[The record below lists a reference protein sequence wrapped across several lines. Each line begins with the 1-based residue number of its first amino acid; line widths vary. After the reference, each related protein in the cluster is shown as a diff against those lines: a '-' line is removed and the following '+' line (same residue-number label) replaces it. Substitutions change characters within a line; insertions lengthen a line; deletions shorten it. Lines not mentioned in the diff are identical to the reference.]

1 MNNKKKGISLVLIAT
16 LFWGMMG
23 VTSRT
28 LGNAGI
34 DSMSISFFRCLI
46 ASIGFSIFLF
56 IFNKNAFKMDLK
68 GIIISGIYGIV
79 TFGLSFTTFN
89 IAVERVPIAVA
100 TVLMFTNP
108 IWVTIFNA
116 IFFKERI
123 TAKKATVIALAIIGC
138 LLISNIFGVG
148 LENLDVVG
156 LLIGLSTG
164 VLFALQLVIPRFFDG
179 KYSKDSML
187 IYGFIFSTIVLAF
200 FTNFSGINTA
210 VTTNSSPMF
219 VIINILSIGIL
230 STFIANISYVKATD
244 YIETGVASVLVALEP
259 VLGSLFAYLVYG
271 ETLTGLQLLGGLL
284 IVIAA
289 IWLARTAD

>member
-28 LGNAGI
+28 LANAGI
-34 DSMSISFFRCLI
+34 NSMSISFFRCLI
-46 ASIGFSIFLF
+46 AAIGFSIFLL
-56 IFNKNAFKMDLK
+56 IFNKNAFKIDLK
-68 GIIISGIYGIV
+68 GIIISALYGIV

-116 IFFKERI
+116 IFFKEKI
-123 TAKKATVIALAIIGC
+123 TAKKAIVIALAITGC
-138 LLISNIFGVG
+138 ILISNIFGVG
-148 LENLDVVG
+148 FENLDIIG

-187 IYGFIFSTIVLAF
+187 IYGFIASAIVLAF
-200 FTNFSGINTA
+200 FTDFSGVNKAI
-210 VTTNSSPMF
+210 TTDTQPIF
-219 VIINILSIGIL
+219 VVLNILSIGVL
-230 STFIANISYVKATD
+230 STFIANIAYVKSTD
-244 YIETGVASVLVALEP
+244 YIDSGIASVLVALEP
-259 VLGSLFAYLVYG
+259 VLGSLFAYVVYG
-271 ETLTGLQLLGGLL
+271 ETLTALQLLGGLI
-284 IVIAA
+284 IVFAA
-289 IWLARTAD
+289 IWLARSSN

>member
-1 MNNKKKGISLVLIAT
+1 MNNKKKGIILVLIAT

-46 ASIGFSIFLF
+46 ASIGFGIFLF
-56 IFNKNAFKMDLK
+56 IFNKDAFKVDLK
-68 GIIISGIYGIV
+68 GIIISSIYGIV

-116 IFFKERI
+116 IFFKEKI
-123 TAKKATVIALAIIGC
+123 TGKKAIVIILAITGC

-148 LENLDVVG
+148 FENLDVVG
-156 LLIGLSTG
+156 LLVGLSTG
-164 VLFALQLVIPRFFDG
+164 VLFALQLVIPRFFEG
-179 KYSKDSML
+179 KYTKDSML
-187 IYGFIFSTIVLAF
+187 IYGFIASAIVLAF
-200 FTNFSGINTA
+200 FTNFTGIGNAIT
-210 VTTNSSPMF
+210 SSASPIF
-219 VIINILSIGIL
+219 VVLNILSIGVL

-271 ETLTGLQLLGGLL
+271 ETLTGLQLIGGLL
-284 IVIAA
+284 IIIAA
-289 IWLARTAD
+289 IWLARTSD

>member
-28 LGNAGI
+28 LANSGI

-46 ASIGFSIFLF
+46 ASIGFSIFLL
-56 IFNKNAFKMDLK
+56 IFNRKAFSIDLK
-68 GIIISGIYGIV
+68 GIIVSALYGIV

-116 IFFKERI
+116 IFFKEKI
-123 TAKKATVIALAIIGC
+123 TAKKAVVILLAITGC
-138 LLISNIFGVG
+138 ILISNIFGVG
-148 LENLDVVG
+148 LENLDIIG

-187 IYGFIFSTIVLAF
+187 IYGFIASAIVLAF
-200 FTNFSGINTA
+200 FTDFSGVNTA
-210 VTTNSSPMF
+210 ITTNAQPIF
-219 VIINILSIGIL
+219 VVLNILSIGVL
-230 STFIANISYVKATD
+230 STFIANIAYVKSTD
-244 YIETGVASVLVALEP
+244 YIDSGIASVLVALEP

-271 ETLTGLQLLGGLL
+271 ETLTALQLLGGLI
-284 IVIAA
+284 IVFAA
-289 IWLARTAD
+289 IWLARSSN

>member
-1 MNNKKKGISLVLIAT
+1 MNNKKKGIILVLIAT

-28 LGNAGI
+28 LANAGI

-46 ASIGFSIFLF
+46 AAIGFGIFLF
-56 IFNKNAFKMDLK
+56 IFNRNAFKVDLK
-68 GIIISGIYGIV
+68 GIIISGIYGVV

-116 IFFKERI
+116 IFFKEKI
-123 TAKKATVIALAIIGC
+123 TGKKAIVIALAITGC

-148 LENLDVVG
+148 FENLDITG
-156 LLIGLSTG
+156 LLVGLSTG
-164 VLFALQLVIPRFFDG
+164 VLFALQLVIPRFFEG
-179 KYSKDSML
+179 KYTKDSML
-187 IYGFIFSTIVLAF
+187 IYGFIASTIVLAF
-200 FTNFSGINTA
+200 FTNFTGIDNAIT
-210 VTTNSSPMF
+210 SSASPIF
-219 VIINILSIGIL
+219 VILNILSIGVL

-271 ETLTGLQLLGGLL
+271 ETLTGLQLIGGLL

-289 IWLARTAD
+289 IWLARTSD

>member
-1 MNNKKKGISLVLIAT
+1 MNNKKKGVTLVLIAT

-46 ASIGFSIFLF
+46 AAIGFGIFLF
-56 IFNKNAFKMDLK
+56 IFNKKAFMVDFK

-116 IFFKERI
+116 IFFKEKI
-123 TAKKATVIALAIIGC
+123 TSKKATVIALAIIGC

-148 LENLDVVG
+148 FENLDIVG
-156 LLIGLSTG
+156 LLVGLSTG

-187 IYGFIFSTIVLAF
+187 IYGFIFSTIALAF
-200 FTNFSGINTA
+200 FTNFTGVNTA
-210 VTTNSSPMF
+210 ITTNSSPMF
-219 VIINILSIGIL
+219 VILNILSIGIL

-259 VLGSLFAYLVYG
+259 VLGSLFAYIVYG
-271 ETLTGLQLLGGLL
+271 ETLTGLQLLGGLI

>member
-28 LGNAGI
+28 LTNAGI
-34 DSMSISFFRCLI
+34 NSMSISFFRCLI
-46 ASIGFSIFLF
+46 AAVGFSIFLF
-56 IFNKNAFKMDLK
+56 IFNKNAFKVDLK
-68 GIIISGIYGIV
+68 GIIVSALYGIV

-116 IFFKERI
+116 IFFKEKI
-123 TAKKATVIALAIIGC
+123 TGKKAVVIALAITGC

-148 LENLDVVG
+148 LENLDIIG

-164 VLFALQLVIPRFFDG
+164 VLFALQLVIPRFFEG
-179 KYSKDSML
+179 QYSKDSML
-187 IYGFIFSTIVLAF
+187 IYGFIASAIVLAL
-200 FTNFSGINTA
+200 FTDFSGVNTA
-210 VTTNSSPMF
+210 ITTNSSPTF
-219 VIINILSIGIL
+219 VVLNILSIGVL
-230 STFIANISYVKATD
+230 STFIANIAYVKATD
-244 YIETGVASVLVALEP
+244 FIDSGMASVLVALEP

-271 ETLTGLQLLGGLL
+271 ETLTALQLIGGLI
-284 IVIAA
+284 IVCAA
-289 IWLARTAD
+289 IWLAKTGD

>member
-1 MNNKKKGISLVLIAT
+1 MNNKKKGITLVLIAT

-46 ASIGFSIFLF
+46 AAIGFGIFLF
-56 IFNKNAFKMDLK
+56 IFNKKAFMVDFK

-116 IFFKERI
+116 IFFKEKI
-123 TAKKATVIALAIIGC
+123 TSKKATVIALAIIGC

-148 LENLDVVG
+148 FENLDIVG
-156 LLIGLSTG
+156 LLVGLSTG

-187 IYGFIFSTIVLAF
+187 IYGFIFSTIALAF
-200 FTNFSGINTA
+200 FTNFTGVNTA
-210 VTTNSSPMF
+210 ITTNSSPMF
-219 VIINILSIGIL
+219 VILNILSIGIL

-259 VLGSLFAYLVYG
+259 VLGSLFAYIVYG

-289 IWLARTAD
+289 IWLARTSD

>member
-1 MNNKKKGISLVLIAT
+1 MNNKKKGITLVLIAT

-46 ASIGFSIFLF
+46 AAIGFGIFLF
-56 IFNKNAFKMDLK
+56 IFNKKAFMVDFK

-123 TAKKATVIALAIIGC
+123 TSKKATVIALAIIGC

-148 LENLDVVG
+148 FENLDIVG
-156 LLIGLSTG
+156 LLVGLSTG

-187 IYGFIFSTIVLAF
+187 IYGFIFSTIALAF
-200 FTNFSGINTA
+200 FTNFTGVNTSI
-210 VTTNSSPMF
+210 TTNSSPMF
-219 VIINILSIGIL
+219 VILNILSIGIL

-259 VLGSLFAYLVYG
+259 VLGSLFAYMVYG

-289 IWLARTAD
+289 IWLARTSD

>member
-1 MNNKKKGISLVLIAT
+1 MNNKKKGIILVLIAT

-46 ASIGFSIFLF
+46 ASIGFGIFLF
-56 IFNKNAFKMDLK
+56 IFNKDAFKVDLK
-68 GIIISGIYGIV
+68 GIIISSIYGIV

-116 IFFKERI
+116 IFFKEKI
-123 TAKKATVIALAIIGC
+123 TGKKAIVIILAITGC

-148 LENLDVVG
+148 FENLDVVG
-156 LLIGLSTG
+156 LLVGLSTG
-164 VLFALQLVIPRFFDG
+164 VLFALQLVIPRFFEG
-179 KYSKDSML
+179 KYTKDSML
-187 IYGFIFSTIVLAF
+187 IYGFIASAIVLAF
-200 FTNFSGINTA
+200 FTNFTGIDNAIT
-210 VTTNSSPMF
+210 SSASPIF
-219 VIINILSIGIL
+219 VVLNILSIGVL

-271 ETLTGLQLLGGLL
+271 ETLTGLQLIGGLL
-284 IVIAA
+284 IIIAA
-289 IWLARTAD
+289 IWLARTSD

>member
-1 MNNKKKGISLVLIAT
+1 MNNKKKGITLVLIAT

-46 ASIGFSIFLF
+46 ASIGFGIFLF
-56 IFNKNAFKMDLK
+56 IFNKKAFRVDLK

-116 IFFKERI
+116 IFFKEKI
-123 TAKKATVIALAIIGC
+123 TSKKATVIALAIIGC

-148 LENLDVVG
+148 FENLDIVG
-156 LLIGLSTG
+156 LLVGLSTG

-187 IYGFIFSTIVLAF
+187 IYGFIFSTIALAF
-200 FTNFSGINTA
+200 FTNFTGINTA
-210 VTTNSSPMF
+210 ITTNSSPMF
-219 VIINILSIGIL
+219 VILNILSIGIL

-259 VLGSLFAYLVYG
+259 VLGSLFAYMVYG

>member
-1 MNNKKKGISLVLIAT
+1 MNNKKKGITLVLIAT

-46 ASIGFSIFLF
+46 AAIGFGIFLF
-56 IFNKNAFKMDLK
+56 IFNKKAFMVDFK

-116 IFFKERI
+116 IFFKEKI
-123 TAKKATVIALAIIGC
+123 TSKKATVIALAIIGC
-138 LLISNIFGVG
+138 LLISNILGGGF
-148 LENLDVVG
+148 ENLDIVG
-156 LLIGLSTG
+156 LLVGLSTG
-164 VLFALQLVIPRFFDG
+164 VLFALQLVIPRFFEG

-187 IYGFIFSTIVLAF
+187 IYGFIFSTIALAF
-200 FTNFSGINTA
+200 FTNFTGVNTSI
-210 VTTNSSPMF
+210 TTNSSPMF
-219 VIINILSIGIL
+219 VILNILSIGIL

-259 VLGSLFAYLVYG
+259 VLGSLFAYMVYG

-289 IWLARTAD
+289 IWLARTSD

>member
-1 MNNKKKGISLVLIAT
+1 MNNKKKGIILVLIAT

-46 ASIGFSIFLF
+46 ASIGFGIFLF
-56 IFNKNAFKMDLK
+56 IFNKDAFKVDLK
-68 GIIISGIYGIV
+68 GIIISSIYGIV

-116 IFFKERI
+116 IFFKEKI
-123 TAKKATVIALAIIGC
+123 TGKKAIVIILAITGC

-148 LENLDVVG
+148 FENLDVVG
-156 LLIGLSTG
+156 LLVGLSTG
-164 VLFALQLVIPRFFDG
+164 VLFALQLVIPRFFEG
-179 KYSKDSML
+179 KYTKDSML
-187 IYGFIFSTIVLAF
+187 IYGFIASAIVLAF
-200 FTNFSGINTA
+200 FTNFTGIDNAITSS
-210 VTTNSSPMF
+210 SSPIF
-219 VIINILSIGIL
+219 VVLNILSIGVL

-271 ETLTGLQLLGGLL
+271 ETLTGLQLIGGLL
-284 IVIAA
+284 IIIAA
-289 IWLARTAD
+289 IWLARTSD

>member
-1 MNNKKKGISLVLIAT
+1 MNNKKKGIILVLIAT

-46 ASIGFSIFLF
+46 ASIGFGIFLF
-56 IFNKNAFKMDLK
+56 IFNKDAFKVDLK
-68 GIIISGIYGIV
+68 GIIISSIYGIV

-89 IAVERVPIAVA
+89 IAVESVPIAVA

-116 IFFKERI
+116 IFFKEKI
-123 TAKKATVIALAIIGC
+123 TGKKAIVIILAITGC

-148 LENLDVVG
+148 FENLDVVG
-156 LLIGLSTG
+156 LLVGLSTG
-164 VLFALQLVIPRFFDG
+164 VLFALQLVIPRFFEG
-179 KYSKDSML
+179 KYTKDSML
-187 IYGFIFSTIVLAF
+187 IYGFIASAIVLAF
-200 FTNFSGINTA
+200 FTNFTGIDNAIT
-210 VTTNSSPMF
+210 SSASPIF
-219 VIINILSIGIL
+219 VVLNILSIGVL

-271 ETLTGLQLLGGLL
+271 ETLTGLQLIGGLL
-284 IVIAA
+284 IIIAA
-289 IWLARTAD
+289 IWLARTSD

>member
-1 MNNKKKGISLVLIAT
+1 MNNKKKGITLVLIAT

-46 ASIGFSIFLF
+46 ASIGFGIFLF
-56 IFNKNAFKMDLK
+56 IFNKKAFRVDLK

-123 TAKKATVIALAIIGC
+123 SGKKATVIALAIIGC

-148 LENLDVVG
+148 FENLDIVG
-156 LLIGLSTG
+156 LLVGLSTG

-187 IYGFIFSTIVLAF
+187 IYGFIFSTIALAF
-200 FTNFSGINTA
+200 FTNFTGINTA
-210 VTTNSSPMF
+210 ITTNSSPMF
-219 VIINILSIGIL
+219 VILNILSIGIL

-259 VLGSLFAYLVYG
+259 VLGSLFAYMVYG

-289 IWLARTAD
+289 IWLARTSD

>member
-28 LGNAGI
+28 LTNAGI

-46 ASIGFSIFLF
+46 ASIGFSIFLL
-56 IFNKNAFKMDLK
+56 IFNRKAFKVDLK

-116 IFFKERI
+116 IFFKEKI
-123 TAKKATVIALAIIGC
+123 TARKAFIILLAITGC
-138 LLISNIFGVG
+138 VLISNIFGVG
-148 LENLDVVG
+148 FENLDVIG

-164 VLFALQLVIPRFFDG
+164 ILFALQLVIPRFFTDT
-179 KYSKDSML
+179 YSKDSML
-187 IYGFIFSTIVLAF
+187 IYGFIFSTIALAF
-200 FTNFSGINTA
+200 FTNFDSIGTA
-210 VTTNSSPMF
+210 ISSNSSSVF
-219 VIINILSIGIL
+219 VIANILSIGVL
-230 STFIANISYVKATD
+230 STFIANIAYVKATD

-271 ETLTGLQLLGGLL
+271 ETLTAFQLLGGVF
-284 IVIAA
+284 IIAAA
-289 IWLARTAD
+289 IWLARTSD

>member
-123 TAKKATVIALAIIGC
+123 TAKKAIVIALAITGC
-138 LLISNIFGVG
+138 ILISNIFGVG

-200 FTNFSGINTA
+200 FTNFTGINTA
-210 VTTNSSPMF
+210 ITINSSPMF
-219 VIINILSIGIL
+219 VILNILSIGIL

-284 IVIAA
+284 IVAAA

>member
-1 MNNKKKGISLVLIAT
+1 MNNKKKGIILVLIAT

-46 ASIGFSIFLF
+46 ASIGFGIFLF
-56 IFNKNAFKMDLK
+56 IFNKDAFKVDLK
-68 GIIISGIYGIV
+68 GIIISSIYGIV

-116 IFFKERI
+116 IFFKEKI
-123 TAKKATVIALAIIGC
+123 TGKKAIVIILAITGC

-148 LENLDVVG
+148 FENLDVVG
-156 LLIGLSTG
+156 LLVGLSTG
-164 VLFALQLVIPRFFDG
+164 VLFALQLVIPRFFEG
-179 KYSKDSML
+179 KYTKDSML
-187 IYGFIFSTIVLAF
+187 IYGFIASAIVLAF
-200 FTNFSGINTA
+200 FTNFTGIDNA
-210 VTTNSSPMF
+210 IISSASPIF
-219 VIINILSIGIL
+219 VVLNILSIGVL

-271 ETLTGLQLLGGLL
+271 ETLTGLQLIGGLL
-284 IVIAA
+284 IIIAA
-289 IWLARTAD
+289 IWLARTSD

>member
-34 DSMSISFFRCLI
+34 NSMSISFFRCLI
-46 ASIGFSIFLF
+46 ASIGFGIFLF
-56 IFNKNAFKMDLK
+56 ILNKNAFKIDLK

-79 TFGLSFTTFN
+79 AFGLSFTTFN

-123 TAKKATVIALAIIGC
+123 TAKKAVVIALAITGC
-138 LLISNIFGVG
+138 ILISNIFGVG
-148 LENLDVVG
+148 IENLDVVG

-210 VTTNSSPMF
+210 ITTNSSPMF
-219 VIINILSIGIL
+219 VIFNILSIGIL

-259 VLGSLFAYLVYG
+259 VLGSLFAYLVYE
-271 ETLTGLQLLGGLL
+271 ETLTVLQLLGGLL
-284 IVIAA
+284 IVAAA

>member
-1 MNNKKKGISLVLIAT
+1 MNNKKKGITLVLIAT

-46 ASIGFSIFLF
+46 AAIGFGIFLF
-56 IFNKNAFKMDLK
+56 IFNKKAFRVDLK

-116 IFFKERI
+116 IFFKEKI
-123 TAKKATVIALAIIGC
+123 TSKKATVIALAIIGC

-148 LENLDVVG
+148 FENLDIVG
-156 LLIGLSTG
+156 LLVGLSTG

-187 IYGFIFSTIVLAF
+187 IYGFIFSTIALAF
-200 FTNFSGINTA
+200 FTNFTGVNTA
-210 VTTNSSPMF
+210 ITTNSSPMF
-219 VIINILSIGIL
+219 VILNILSIGIL

-259 VLGSLFAYLVYG
+259 VLGSLFAYIVYG

-289 IWLARTAD
+289 IWLARTSD

>member
-1 MNNKKKGISLVLIAT
+1 MNNKKKGIILVLIAT

-28 LGNAGI
+28 LANAGI

-46 ASIGFSIFLF
+46 AAIGFGIFLF
-56 IFNKNAFKMDLK
+56 IFNRNAFKVDLK
-68 GIIISGIYGIV
+68 GIIISGIYGVV

-116 IFFKERI
+116 IFFKEKI
-123 TAKKATVIALAIIGC
+123 TGKKAIVIALAITGC

-148 LENLDVVG
+148 FENLDIIG
-156 LLIGLSTG
+156 LLVGLSTG
-164 VLFALQLVIPRFFDG
+164 VLFALQLVIPRFFEG
-179 KYSKDSML
+179 KYTKDSML
-187 IYGFIFSTIVLAF
+187 IYGFIASTIVLAF
-200 FTNFSGINTA
+200 FTNFTGIDNAIT
-210 VTTNSSPMF
+210 SSASPIF
-219 VIINILSIGIL
+219 VILNILSIGVL

-271 ETLTGLQLLGGLL
+271 ETLTGLQLIGGLL

-289 IWLARTAD
+289 IWLARTSD

>member
-1 MNNKKKGISLVLIAT
+1 MNNKKKGITLVLIAT

-46 ASIGFSIFLF
+46 ASIGFGIFLF
-56 IFNKNAFKMDLK
+56 IFNKKAFRVDLK

-116 IFFKERI
+116 IFFKEKI
-123 TAKKATVIALAIIGC
+123 TSKKATVIALAIIGC

-148 LENLDVVG
+148 FENLDIVG
-156 LLIGLSTG
+156 LLVGLSTG

-187 IYGFIFSTIVLAF
+187 IYGFIFSTIALAF
-200 FTNFSGINTA
+200 FTNFTGINTA
-210 VTTNSSPMF
+210 ITTNSSPMF
-219 VIINILSIGIL
+219 VVLNILSIGIL

-259 VLGSLFAYLVYG
+259 VLGSLFAYIVYG

>member
-1 MNNKKKGISLVLIAT
+1 MNNKKKGIILVLIAT

-46 ASIGFSIFLF
+46 ASIGFGIFLF
-56 IFNKNAFKMDLK
+56 IFNKDAFKVDLK
-68 GIIISGIYGIV
+68 GIIISSIYGIV

-116 IFFKERI
+116 IFFKEKI
-123 TAKKATVIALAIIGC
+123 TGKKAIVIILAITGC
-138 LLISNIFGVG
+138 FLISNIFGVG
-148 LENLDVVG
+148 FENLDIVG
-156 LLIGLSTG
+156 LLVGLSTG
-164 VLFALQLVIPRFFDG
+164 VLFALQLVIPRFFEG
-179 KYSKDSML
+179 KYTKDSML
-187 IYGFIFSTIVLAF
+187 IYGFIASAIVLAF
-200 FTNFSGINTA
+200 FTNFTGIDNAIT
-210 VTTNSSPMF
+210 SSASPIF
-219 VIINILSIGIL
+219 VVLNILSIGVL

-271 ETLTGLQLLGGLL
+271 ETLTGLQLIGGLL
-284 IVIAA
+284 IIIAA
-289 IWLARTAD
+289 IWLARTSD

>member
-28 LGNAGI
+28 LTNAGI

-46 ASIGFSIFLF
+46 ASIGFSIFLL
-56 IFNKNAFKMDLK
+56 IFNRKAFKVDLK

-116 IFFKERI
+116 IFFKEKI
-123 TAKKATVIALAIIGC
+123 TSRKAFIILLAITGC
-138 LLISNIFGVG
+138 VLISNIFGVG
-148 LENLDVVG
+148 FENLDVIG

-164 VLFALQLVIPRFFDG
+164 ILFALQLVIPRFFTDT
-179 KYSKDSML
+179 YSKDSML
-187 IYGFIFSTIVLAF
+187 IYGFIFSTIALAF
-200 FTNFSGINTA
+200 FTNFDSIGTA
-210 VTTNSSPMF
+210 ISSNSSPVF
-219 VIINILSIGIL
+219 VIANILSIGVL
-230 STFIANISYVKATD
+230 STFIANIAYVKATD

-271 ETLTGLQLLGGLL
+271 ETLTAFQLLGGVF
-284 IVIAA
+284 IIAAA
-289 IWLARTAD
+289 IWLARTSD

>member
-1 MNNKKKGISLVLIAT
+1 MNNKKKGITLVLIAT

-46 ASIGFSIFLF
+46 AAIGFGIFLF
-56 IFNKNAFKMDLK
+56 IFNKKAFMVDFK

-116 IFFKERI
+116 IFFKEKI
-123 TAKKATVIALAIIGC
+123 TSKKATVIALAIIGC

-148 LENLDVVG
+148 FENLDIVG
-156 LLIGLSTG
+156 LLVGLSTG

-187 IYGFIFSTIVLAF
+187 IYGFIFSTIALAF
-200 FTNFSGINTA
+200 FTNFTGVNTA
-210 VTTNSSPMF
+210 ITTNSSPIF
-219 VIINILSIGIL
+219 VILNILSIGIL

-259 VLGSLFAYLVYG
+259 VLGSLFAYIVYG

-289 IWLARTAD
+289 IWLARTSD